1 MVFFLWIQKT
11 VFNNLF
17 TAKIEPTLFF
27 LSMRTFLY
35 KLDQTFIL
43 KIYSKKLSYI
53 ISHAFQKIIEN
64 ELILTVFRMEEG
76 GEGGEGGAK
85 RSPTSFFPVT
95 STNVKFSYQIFP
107 TFSFNPFNTL
117 GQNFKFVLVPVPDYW
132 TW

>member
-64 ELILTVFRMEEG
+64 ELILTVFRMEG
-76 GEGGEGGAK
+76 GGGGGGWGGGGQK
-85 RSPTSFFPVT
+85 GPLPVFPC
-95 STNVKFSYQIFP
+95 KLYKCKI
-107 TFSFNPFNTL
+107 
-117 GQNFKFVLVPVPDYW
+117 
-132 TW
+132 